1 MESKFLPRNK
11 NLKNLSSELRK
22 NSTPQENKLWYEF
35 LRMYPVRFNR
45 QRIIGNFIADF
56 YCDKAKLVIEI
67 DGSQHFETENISKD
81 SKRTEYFK
89 SLGISVLRFAN
100 NEINENFYE
109 VCSVID
115 KETKNRIES
124 F

>member
-1 MESKFLPRNK
+1 
-11 NLKNLSSELRK
+11 
-22 NSTPQENKLWYEF
+22 
-35 LRMYPVRFNR
+35 MYPVRFNR
-45 QRIIGNFIADF
+45 QRIIGSFIADF